1 MPIPIMNLREG
12 KHLNQIFLPFKAV
25 DLTSG
30 AIGASMENG
39 TILVGGLMR
48 NARVK
53 ANGDQVVYAL
63 NLAHALGWAQ
73 SRAEMRISAALA
85 SLYFEVFEITHT
97 AAEIG
102 ATLTC
107 DRLSINSNALIKDDP
122 DAFIQIVRDHQR
134 HPLSI
139 WSDLSSA
146 IMLDK

>member
-1 MPIPIMNLREG
+1 MMNLREG
-12 KHLNQIFLPFKAV
+12 KHLNQVFLPFKAI
-25 DLTSG
+25 DLASG
-30 AIGASMENG
+30 AIGASMANG
-39 TILVGGLMR
+39 KILVGGLMR

-73 SRAEMRISAALA
+73 NRAEMRISAALA
-85 SLYFEVFEITHT
+85 SIYFEFFEITNT

-107 DRLSINSNALIKDDP
+107 DRLKINSNSLIKDDL
-122 DAFIQIVRDHQR
+122 DAFIQIARDHQR
-134 HPLSI
+134 YPLSI

>member
-1 MPIPIMNLREG
+1 MPIPMMNLREG
-12 KHLNQIFLPFKAV
+12 KHLNQVFLPFKAI
-25 DLTSG
+25 DLMSG
-30 AIGASMENG
+30 AIGASMANG

-53 ANGDQVVYAL
+53 ANGDQIVYTL

-73 SRAEMRISAALA
+73 SRAEMRIAAALA
-85 SLYFEVFEITHT
+85 SLYFEVFDITKT

-107 DRLSINSNALIKDDP
+107 DRVKINSNSLIKEDLE
-122 DAFIQIVRDHQR
+122 AFLQIARDHQR
-134 HPLSI
+134 YPLSI